1 MKTMK
6 KLSVF
11 LSTILT
17 IAIVAIAFTSCE
29 DPAGVYKPEKK
40 IAKVYEQEVGEPE
53 YLSQEWT
60 WDGNKVA
67 SISYYYDGEFG
78 GKDEFTY
85 DGDRV
90 EKIRDNYGYYA
101 EYEYNDKQYEKI
113 EYYNPTNE
121 LLAEITFQY
130 DGKKISV
137 ITLTTHGVTK
147 NVISMIERGL
157 LSKMLPEDGVK
168 VVAEKLA
175 DQSKDVTVL
184 TLSYEGDN
192 ISELTS
198 GSYVFNYSEYDTHS
212 NVWFNFFPFCAYE
225 ANFFPFCAY
234 EADVN
239 SSIFSKN
246 NPGKSTITFPA
257 GKVTTSFIYTY
268 DGNFPL
274 TVQENTT
281 FMGTSSAKTT
291 RFVYN

>member
-1 MKTMK
+1 MK

-29 DPAGVYKPEKK
+29 DPAGVYKPAKK

-137 ITLTTHGVTK
+137 ITLKSYVVDK
-147 NVISMIERGL
+147 NVIKMVERGFIG
-157 LSKMLPEDGVK
+157 KMLPKEGMK
-168 VVAEKLA
+168 VVAEKMA
-175 DQSKDVTVL
+175 DQSKETTVMS
-184 TLSYEGDN
+184 LSYDGDN
-192 ISELTS
+192 ISSLTT
-198 GSYVFNYSEYDTHS
+198 GSNVFSYSDYDTYS
-212 NVWFNFFPFCAYE
+212 NIWFNFFPFS
-225 ANFFPFCAY
+225 AY
-234 EADVN
+234 EADAN
-239 SSIFSKN
+239 SQIFSKN
-246 NPGKSTITFPA
+246 NPGKVVSQMGSINIP
-257 GKVTTSFIYTY
+257 TTFIYTY
-268 DGNFPL
+268 DGNVPA
-274 TVQENTT
+274 TIQANTT

>member
-1 MKTMK
+1 MK

-11 LSTILT
+11 LSTILA
-17 IAIVAIAFTSCE
+17 IAIAISFTSCE

-137 ITLTTHGVTK
+137 ITLKSYVVDK
-147 NVISMIERGL
+147 NVIKMVERGFIG
-157 LSKMLPEDGVK
+157 KMLPKEGMK
-168 VVAEKLA
+168 VVAEKMA
-175 DQSKDVTVL
+175 DQSKETTVMS
-184 TLSYEGDN
+184 LSYDGDN
-192 ISELTS
+192 ISSLTT
-198 GSYVFNYSEYDTHS
+198 GSNVFSYSDYDTYS
-212 NVWFNFFPFCAYE
+212 NIWFNFFPFS
-225 ANFFPFCAY
+225 AY
-234 EADVN
+234 EADAN
-239 SSIFSKN
+239 SQIFSKN
-246 NPGKSTITFPA
+246 NPGKVVSQMGSINIP
-257 GKVTTSFIYTY
+257 TTFIYTY
-268 DGNFPL
+268 DGNVPA
-274 TVQENTT
+274 TIQANTT

>member
-1 MKTMK
+1 MK

-17 IAIVAIAFTSCE
+17 IAIVAISFTSCE

-137 ITLTTHGVTK
+137 ITLKSYVVDK
-147 NVISMIERGL
+147 NVIKMVERGFIG
-157 LSKMLPEDGVK
+157 KMLPKEGMK
-168 VVAEKLA
+168 VVAEKMA
-175 DQSKDVTVL
+175 DQSKETTVMS
-184 TLSYEGDN
+184 LSYDGDN
-192 ISELTS
+192 ISSLTT
-198 GSYVFNYSEYDTHS
+198 GSNVFSYSDYDTYS
-212 NVWFNFFPFCAYE
+212 NIWFNFFPFS
-225 ANFFPFCAY
+225 AY
-234 EADVN
+234 EADAN
-239 SSIFSKN
+239 SQIFSKN
-246 NPGKSTITFPA
+246 NPGKVVSQMGSINIP
-257 GKVTTSFIYTY
+257 TTFIYTY
-268 DGNFPL
+268 DGNVPA
-274 TVQENTT
+274 TIQANTT

>member
-1 MKTMK
+1 MK

-11 LSTILT
+11 LSTILA
-17 IAIVAIAFTSCE
+17 IAIVAISFTSCE

-137 ITLTTHGVTK
+137 ITLKSYVVDK
-147 NVISMIERGL
+147 NVIKMVERGFIG
-157 LSKMLPEDGVK
+157 KMLPKEGMK
-168 VVAEKLA
+168 VVAEKMA
-175 DQSKDVTVL
+175 DQSKETTVMS
-184 TLSYEGDN
+184 LSYDGDN
-192 ISELTS
+192 ISSLTT
-198 GSYVFNYSEYDTHS
+198 GSNVFSYSDYDTYS
-212 NVWFNFFPFCAYE
+212 NIWFNFFPFS
-225 ANFFPFCAY
+225 AY
-234 EADVN
+234 EADAN
-239 SSIFSKN
+239 SQIFSKN
-246 NPGKSTITFPA
+246 NPGKVVSQMGSINIP
-257 GKVTTSFIYTY
+257 TTFIYTY
-268 DGNFPL
+268 DGNVPA
-274 TVQENTT
+274 TIQANTT

>member
-29 DPAGVYKPEKK
+29 DPAGVYKPAKK
-40 IAKVYEQEVGEPE
+40 IAKVYEQEVGEAE
-53 YLSQEWT
+53 YLIQDWT

-67 SISYYYDGEFG
+67 SITYYYEGEFG

-101 EYEYNDKQYEKI
+101 EYDYNDKQFEKI
-113 EYYNPTNE
+113 EYYSPTNT
-121 LLAEITFQY
+121 LLAEVVFQY
-130 DGKKISV
+130 DGKKVSV

-192 ISELTS
+192 ISALTS

-212 NVWFNFFPFCAYE
+212 NVWF
-225 ANFFPFCAY
+225 NFFPFCAY

-281 FMGTSSAKTT
+281 FMGTSSSKTT